1 MAGLGYSD
9 ARRGAAQAA
18 TEALAQ
24 AKGLAGAARAAI
36 AATDAFFDQVRQAL
50 NLDEQVKRQ
59 ACAAGC
65 AWCCHQIVAVSA
77 AELELVAEAV
87 AAKPPEA
94 RASIAARAQSAA
106 AKGAGLDQRQWWA
119 ARIRCPLLEDDGLCG
134 IHAARPLPCRAHNS
148 ADANACRR
156 SFEGEAVRTPV
167 LAAQQGVWAH
177 AQMGLME
184 DLLEGKRPAEAMNLA
199 LAVDALLSRQP
210 ALLSADE

>member
-1 MAGLGYSD
+1 M
-9 ARRGAAQAA
+9 
-18 TEALAQ
+18 
-24 AKGLAGAARAAI
+24 AGAARAAI
-36 AATDAFFDQVRQAL
+36 AAGDAFFDNVRRAL

-77 AELELVAEAV
+77 AELELVAEAI

-94 RASIAARAQSAA
+94 RAAIAARAMDAA

-134 IHAARPLPCRAHNS
+134 IHASRPLPCRAHNS

-167 LAAQQGVWAH
+167 LAAQQGIWAH

-184 DLLEGKRPAEAMNLA
+184 ALLEGNRPTEAMNLA
-199 LAVDALLSRQP
+199 LAVAELPR
-210 ALLSADE
+210 E

>member
-9 ARRGAAQAA
+9 AKRRAAQAA
-18 TEALAQ
+18 TEAFNQ
-24 AKGLAGAARAAI
+24 GRGLAAAARAAI
-36 AATDAFFDQVRQAL
+36 AATDSFFDQVRRAL

-77 AELELVAEAV
+77 AELELVAEAI
-87 AAKPPEA
+87 AAKEPQA
-94 RASIAARAQSAA
+94 RAAIAARAREAA

-134 IHAARPLPCRAHNS
+134 IHESRPLPCRAHNS

-177 AQMGLME
+177 GQMGLL
-184 DLLEGKRPAEAMNLA
+184 DALAAGGWEAAPLNLA
-199 LAVDALLSRQP
+199 LALNAGLSRRP
-210 ALLSADE
+210 